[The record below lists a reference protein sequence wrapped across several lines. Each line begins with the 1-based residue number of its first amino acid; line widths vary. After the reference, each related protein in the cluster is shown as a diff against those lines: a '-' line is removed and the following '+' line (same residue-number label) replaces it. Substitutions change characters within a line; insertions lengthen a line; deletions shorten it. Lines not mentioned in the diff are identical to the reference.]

1 MTFKLRVTASAPAL
15 IAAGLIVGFVM
26 GVLAYRTAQD
36 LTQFSDLKAASAAQP
51 VTEKAPGPD
60 AGYPT
65 DLVRVPQ
72 ADELASAL
80 KQLGYDVHV
89 MPDEDIDNGSVKKE
103 TYSVMVIGREV
114 PAKMAATAIRLTHQ
128 YLPWVKYVYVQFQY
142 PVMDRHLVLNAQN
155 GWVESLGLKPLSDAD
170 FARLSDAKLSLEEF
184 HAMLQRF
191 RSK

>member
-1 MTFKLRVTASAPAL
+1 MTFKIRVTASVPAL
-15 IAAGLIVGFVM
+15 VSAGLILGFVI

-36 LTQFSDLKAASAAQP
+36 MTQLSDLKAASAAP
-51 VTEKAPGPD
+51 PALEKATATD

-72 ADELASAL
+72 ADELAAAL
-80 KQLGYDVHV
+80 GKLGFDVHL
-89 MPDEDIDNGSVKKE
+89 MADEDIEKGSVTKE

-114 PAKMAATAIRLTHQ
+114 PPRLAAPAIRLTHQ

-142 PVMDRHLVLNAQN
+142 SVMDRHLVLNAQN

-170 FARLSDAKLSLEEF
+170 FARLSDARLSLEEF
-184 HAMLQRF
+184 HAILQEF